1 MENTDPNGNGAEA
14 EKTQGDAAADAQ
26 ALADLQAR
34 HEEELAQ
41 LKEQMLR
48 ERAEVDNMRKR
59 LQRDAEQAR
68 RYANEKVLE
77 DLLEIID
84 NLERG
89 LGVEASDVDALRTGV
104 QLTLK
109 ELLRTADKHGLKI
122 VDPVGQTFNPELHE
136 AMAVVDTADQAPDTV
151 VAVLQKGYTLNDRLL
166 RPALV
171 SVARAPQ

>member
-1 MENTDPNGNGAEA
+1 MENTDPNENGAEP
-14 EKTQGDAAADAQ
+14 EKNQDDAAADGQ
-26 ALADLQAR
+26 TLADLKAR

-48 ERAEVDNMRKR
+48 ERADVDNMRKR
-59 LQRDAEQAR
+59 MQRDAEHAR

-89 LGVEASDVDALRTGV
+89 LGVETSDVDALRAGV

-109 ELLRTADKHGLKI
+109 ELLRTADKHGLQVI
-122 VDPVGQTFNPELHE
+122 DPTGKAFNPELHE
-136 AMAVVDTADQAPDTV
+136 AMAVVDTAEQAPDTV
-151 VAVLQKGYTLNDRLL
+151 VAVLQKGYALNDRLL

-171 SVARAPQ
+171 SVARAP